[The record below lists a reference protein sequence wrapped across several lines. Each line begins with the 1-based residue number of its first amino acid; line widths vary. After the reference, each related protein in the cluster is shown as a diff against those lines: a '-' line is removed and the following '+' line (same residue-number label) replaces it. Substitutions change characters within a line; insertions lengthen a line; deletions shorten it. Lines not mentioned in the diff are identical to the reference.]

1 MPRNSFVVMLK
12 QEDDKM
18 PTVPAPQERASV
30 PTAPERPVSR
40 LYDPPSSQTR
50 QGGRAH
56 EDRQAQRS
64 MGSDHRRRRSGAS
77 RFRG

>member
-12 QEDDKM
+12 QEDDKA
-18 PTVPAPQERASV
+18 VPVPQERASV

-40 LYDPPSSQTR
+40 LYDPPSGRTR
-50 QGGRAH
+50 QAGRAH

-64 MGSDHRRRRSGAS
+64 KGSDHRRRRSGAS